1 MRGRAVTLKRLDD
14 GTYEWTDPTGVV
26 HPLRSIHGR
35 ICEAKGIAP
44 RPAWL
49 LGRHAPFIEAERN
62 GTMPQPRR
70 AKRAPQPP
78 DPAAVEA
85 ARKRAEE
92 RGVAWV
98 MHGATGLARWWM
110 RIGRATQDV
119 AAARLAVCYE
129 CPQFNRACAKCSK
142 CGCGL
147 RAKVSDVRE
156 VCPLGKW

>member
-1 MRGRAVTLKRLDD
+1 MRTLHWTRSD
-14 GTYEWTDPTGVV
+14 GARVKQSVEETDAGLRVIGSPEVV
-26 HPLRSIHGR
+26 KPAKPL
-35 ICEAKGIAP
+35 P
-44 RPAWL
+44 
-49 LGRHAPFIEAERN
+49 
-62 GTMPQPRR
+62 
-70 AKRAPQPP
+70 PP

-129 CPQFNRACAKCSK
+129 CPQFNRACGKCNK